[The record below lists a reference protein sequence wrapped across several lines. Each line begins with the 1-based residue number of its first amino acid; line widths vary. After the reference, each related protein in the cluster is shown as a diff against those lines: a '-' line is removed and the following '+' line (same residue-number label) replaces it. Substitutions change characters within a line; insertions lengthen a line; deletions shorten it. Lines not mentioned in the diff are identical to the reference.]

1 MQQLVC
7 VFPLTTPTK
16 QEPPAPEPPA
26 SAPSVAPGPASY
38 PLEHVMTNTASPLGG
53 FGWTCQESWS
63 SVAETL
69 VTVIVALDMLGP
81 DSVFGDVFWKVPVKV
96 AV

>member
-1 MQQLVC
+1 
-7 VFPLTTPTK
+7 
-16 QEPPAPEPPA
+16 
-26 SAPSVAPGPASY
+26 
-38 PLEHVMTNTASPLGG
+38 MTNTASPLGG